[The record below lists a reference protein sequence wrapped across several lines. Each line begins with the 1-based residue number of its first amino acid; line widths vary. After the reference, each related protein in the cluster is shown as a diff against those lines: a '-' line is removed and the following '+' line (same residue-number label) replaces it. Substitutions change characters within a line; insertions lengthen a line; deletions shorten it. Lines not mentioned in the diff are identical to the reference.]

1 MSPTSH
7 IRKVIAGMSG
17 SSTFDTDAL
26 TSGYGLSSS
35 SIASKSNS
43 ILLKEVS
50 DIGIECVDLVDMS
63 KDEKNGKEH
72 KVLEGPKFQSA
83 FEL

>member
-35 SIASKSNS
+35 SIASRSNS

-50 DIGIECVDLVDMS
+50 VIGIECVDLVDMS
-63 KDEKNGKEH
+63 KDEKNDKEH
-72 KVLEGPKFQSA
+72 KILEDSKFQSA
-83 FEL
+83 FGL